1 MNLEKPREYKQ
12 CIYSGDRRLKGH
24 LEQILYQFRQPLSFE
39 KTFRKPT
46 KFPTKFLVQDLKIFS
61 NFEIQEMNN
70 QSRFV

>member
-46 KFPTKFLVQDLKIFS
+46 KFPTKFLVQDLDF
-61 NFEIQEMNN
+61 
-70 QSRFV
+70 